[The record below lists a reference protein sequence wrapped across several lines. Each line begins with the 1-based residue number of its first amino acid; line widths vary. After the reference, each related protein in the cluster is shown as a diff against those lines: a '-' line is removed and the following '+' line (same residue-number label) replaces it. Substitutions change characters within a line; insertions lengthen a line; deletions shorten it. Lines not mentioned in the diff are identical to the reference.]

1 MHEDDCL
8 SYRGKSWAFV
18 HCVVSFPFITL
29 ESGKWKSSIFI
40 NLWLHIIIV
49 THRTPLCCTCH
60 HFHPSHHQDNCQTLS
75 TIFLS
80 QLLSSTG
87 SAIVLPLSRSS
98 FSSVAR
104 QHNLCQHYLRFALL
118 SRACVSSSTV
128 GSVSQTDHLV
138 LLVLERIR
146 EWSVGSFVAE
156 LVVGFIMA
164 VVHSS
169 Y

>member
-1 MHEDDCL
+1 MFFFTEASPGHSYTVQSPSPSSPWKVEIKHFYKSVTSHHYHCHSQDSTLLPL
-8 SYRGKSWAFV
+8 S
-18 HCVVSFPFITL
+18 HH
-29 ESGKWKSSIFI
+29 
-40 NLWLHIIIV
+40 LH
-49 THRTPLCCTCH
+49 P
-60 HFHPSHHQDNCQTLS
+60 PHHQDNCQTLS

-87 SAIVLPLSRSS
+87 SAIVLSMSRSS

-104 QHNLCQHYLRFALL
+104 QHNLCQHYLRFAFL

-156 LVVGFIMA
+156 LLLWG
-164 VVHSS
+164 S
-169 Y
+169 